1 MSALTTIVVTTT
13 TKVDSAP
20 RDSVLVCRAVHLSNM
35 AAIVHVTTIIIM
47 VKAISLVRVMVS
59 VRSKAVTANVL
70 RAATANVLSKA
81 DTANVLRAVTASVH
95 NKAVM
100 VSVHN
105 RAVMVVLNRAVTA
118 NVLRAV
124 TVVLSKAVMAS
135 VLRAVT
141 VVHNRVAIRRVPV
154 STPLITIPM
163 QSTA

>member
-35 AAIVHVTTIIIM
+35 AAIVHVITIIM

-70 RAATANVLSKA
+70 RA
-81 DTANVLRAVTASVH
+81 VTASVH

-100 VSVHN
+100 VSVLNKVVTANVHN
-105 RAVMVVLNRAVTA
+105 RAVMVVLNRAD
-118 NVLRAV
+118 

-141 VVHNRVAIRRVPV
+141 VVHNRVAIRRGPV
-154 STPLITIPM
+154 STLLITIPM